1 MSEISNGSSP
11 HELPS
16 AVSHVKRGWLPQ
28 VIWFIPVLAILV
40 SLSLAYKAVVDQG
53 PIISIS
59 FKSGDGLEAGK
70 TIVQYKG
77 VNIGLVKK
85 VFLSED
91 QEQVIASVQLNKG
104 AEAFAKTDTRFWI
117 VRPRITTSGV
127 SGLSTLLSGP
137 FIAAEIG
144 QATDKKD
151 FFVALEVPPVLT
163 GNTPGREFILKA
175 PSLGSHDIGTLVYFR
190 RLNVGE
196 VVAYDLDKNGKDISI
211 RVFINAPYDQYV
223 TTNTRFW
230 NASGIDVS
238 LGVNGLQVQT
248 ESLIAVFTG
257 GIAFEA
263 PQVPV
268 DKTAAPGANANV
280 VISATERAQADSV
293 FPLFQTRALAMKQPD
308 AVTERY
314 VVNFKQSI
322 RGLSV
327 GAPVEFRGVSVG
339 EVVNIGLAFD
349 PKTFE
354 VVQPVE
360 FYLYPERLQARS
372 MINGEIIPYPKTRT
386 EQLKRIKTFIERG
399 LRAQLRTGSLLTGQ
413 LYIGIDLYPDAPKY
427 NFDISKSPLE
437 IRAIPSTLDNLEQT
451 VVSVMKNTDI
461 LIKKLDVEVIPE
473 LNKSL
478 KNINA
483 ATASDSPL
491 LLDMRDSLREVSK
504 AASSV
509 KALTDMLDNQPQ
521 SLIFGKPSEGS
532 KK

>member
-1 MSEISNGSSP
+1 MSEISNGP
-11 HELPS
+11 EVHPLPFAS
-16 AVSHVKRGWLPQ
+16 THVKRRWLPQ
-28 VIWFIPVLAILV
+28 IIWFIPVLAILV
-40 SLSLAYKAVVDQG
+40 SLSLAYKAIVDKG
-53 PIISIS
+53 PTISIS
-59 FKSGDGLEAGK
+59 FKLGDGLEAGK

-77 VNIGLVKK
+77 VNIGTVKT
-85 VFLSED
+85 VALSDD
-91 QEQVIASVQLNKG
+91 QQQVIATVQLNKG
-104 AEAFAKTDTRFWI
+104 AEAFAKSDTRFWI

-127 SGLSTLLSGP
+127 SGLSTLLSGA

-144 QATDKKD
+144 QATDKKNI
-151 FFVALEVPPVLT
+151 FVALEVPPILT

-175 PSLGSHDIGTLVYFR
+175 PSLGSHDIGTQVYFR

-211 RVFINAPYDQYV
+211 RVFINAPYDQFV
-223 TTNTRFW
+223 TTDTRFW

-238 LGVNGLQVQT
+238 LGVNGFQVQT

-263 PQVPV
+263 PQVPTEKMAV
-268 DKTAAPGANANV
+268 TSPSESIV
-280 VISATERAQADSV
+280 FSPPERAQEDSV
-293 FPLFQTRALAMKQPD
+293 FPLFQTRALAMKKPD
-308 AVTERY
+308 SVTERY

-339 EVVNIGLAFD
+339 EVVSIGLAFD

-360 FYLYPERLQARS
+360 FFLYPERMQARS
-372 MINGEIIPYPKTRT
+372 MINGELIPYPKTRAD
-386 EQLKRIKTFIERG
+386 QLKRIKAFIEKG

-413 LYIGIDLYPDAPKY
+413 LYIGIDLFPDAPKY
-427 NFDISKSPLE
+427 NIDTSKSPLE
-437 IRAIPSTLDNLEQT
+437 IRAIPSTFDNLEQS
-451 VVSVMKNTDI
+451 VVSVVKNTDI
-461 LIKKLDVEVIPE
+461 LIKKLDAEVIPE
-473 LNKSL
+473 LNKTL
-478 KNINA
+478 RNINA
-483 ATASDSPL
+483 VTASDSPL

-509 KALTDMLDNQPQ
+509 KTLTDMLDNQPQ

>member
-1 MSEISNGSSP
+1 MSEISNGLKD
-11 HELPS
+11 HGLPS
-16 AVSHVKRGWLPQ
+16 AASHVRQGWLPQ
-28 VIWFIPVLAILV
+28 FIWFIPILAIVV
-40 SLSLAYKAVVDQG
+40 SLGLAYKAVVDRG
-53 PIISIS
+53 PTINIS
-59 FKSGDGLEAGK
+59 FKLGDGLEAGK

-77 VNIGLVKK
+77 VNIGTVKT
-85 VFLSED
+85 VVLSDD
-91 QEQVIASVQLNKG
+91 QQQVIATIQLNKG
-104 AEAFAKTDTRFWI
+104 AEAFTKVDTRFWI

-137 FIAAEIG
+137 FISAELG
-144 QATDKKD
+144 QADDKKD
-151 FFVALEVPPVLT
+151 SFVALEVPPILT

-175 PSLGSHDIGTLVYFR
+175 PSLGSHDIGTQVYYR

-211 RVFINAPYDQYV
+211 RVFVNAPYDQYV
-223 TTNTRFW
+223 TTDTRFW

-238 LGVNGLQVQT
+238 LGVNGFQVQT

-263 PQVPV
+263 PQIPA
-268 DKTAAPGANANV
+268 DKTTV
-280 VISATERAQADSV
+280 TSASPTIVYSPPERAQEDSV
-293 FPLFQTRALAMKQPD
+293 FTLFQTRALAMKKPD
-308 AVTERY
+308 SVTESY

-354 VVQPVE
+354 IVQPVE
-360 FYLYPERLQARS
+360 FYLYPERMQARS
-372 MINGEIIPYPKTRT
+372 LINGELIPYPKTRA
-386 EQLKRIKTFIERG
+386 EQLKRIKAFIEKG

-413 LYIGIDLYPDAPKY
+413 LYIGIDLFPDAPKY
-427 NFDISKSPLE
+427 SFDLSKSPLE
-437 IRAIPSTLDNLEQT
+437 IRAIPSTLDSFEQSLASI
-451 VVSVMKNTDI
+451 VKNTDI
-461 LIKKLDVEVIPE
+461 LIKKLDAEVIPE
-473 LNKSL
+473 LNKTL
-478 KNINA
+478 KNINVLS
-483 ATASDSPL
+483 ASDSPL
-491 LLDMRDSLREVSK
+491 LLDMRDSLRDVSK
-504 AASSV
+504 AANSM
-509 KALTDMLDNQPQ
+509 KTLTDMLDNQPQ

>member
-1 MSEISNGSSP
+1 MSEISNPTNAHG
-11 HELPS
+11 LPT
-16 AVSHVKRGWLPQ
+16 AVQHVKRSWLPQ
-28 VIWFIPVLAILV
+28 IIWFIPVLAIVV
-40 SLSLAYKAVVDQG
+40 SLGLAYKAFVDQG
-53 PIISIS
+53 PTINIS
-59 FKSGDGLEAGK
+59 FKSGDGLEPGK

-77 VNIGLVKK
+77 VKIGIVKN
-85 VFLSED
+85 VNLSED
-91 QEQVIASVQLNKG
+91 QQQVIATVQLNKG
-104 AEAFAKTDTRFWI
+104 AEAFAKSDTQFWI

-137 FIAAEIG
+137 FIASEIG
-144 QATDKKD
+144 QAADKKD
-151 FFVALEVPPVLT
+151 FFVALEVPPILT
-163 GNTPGREFILKA
+163 GNTPGREFVLKA
-175 PSLGSHDIGTLVYFR
+175 PSLGSHDIGTQVYFR

-211 RVFINAPYDQYV
+211 KIFINAPYDQYV
-223 TTNTRFW
+223 TTDTRFW

-263 PQVPV
+263 PQIPA
-268 DKTAAPGANANV
+268 DKIPAKNSGPNIV
-280 VISATERAQADSV
+280 YSPPERAQVNSV
-293 FPLFQTRALAMKQPD
+293 FTLFQTRALAMKQPD
-308 AVTERY
+308 SVTESY

-327 GAPVEFRGVSVG
+327 GAPVEFRGVNVG

-354 VVQPVE
+354 IVQPVE
-360 FYLYPERLQARS
+360 FYLYPERMQARS
-372 MINGEIIPYPKTRT
+372 MINGELIPYPKTRAD
-386 EQLKRIKTFIERG
+386 QLKRIKSFIDKG

-413 LYIGIDLYPDAPKY
+413 LYIGIDLFPDAPKY
-427 NFDISKSPLE
+427 NFDISKSPVE
-437 IRAIPSTLDNLEQT
+437 IRAIPSAFDSFEQS
-451 VVSVMKNTDI
+451 VSSIAKNTDI
-461 LIKKLDVEVIPE
+461 LIKKLDAEVIPE
-473 LNKSL
+473 LNKTL

-483 ATASDSPL
+483 VTASDSPL

-504 AASSV
+504 AASSM
-509 KALTDMLDNQPQ
+509 KTLTDMLDNQPQ